1 MNGNVLLSLIKIK
14 LSAIFRGTWRSKTG
28 GKKSGIGRTMLFAL
42 LFLYLAGMMLFYFGF
57 FFDAICEP
65 FCELGLAWFY
75 FGMSLILALM
85 ICFIGS
91 VFTTQVHVYRATD
104 NELLLSMPIKPG
116 YILASRL
123 LSILAINYG
132 YALIIMIPAGVVYCM
147 HYTPTAA
154 GVILYILCSL
164 VLPLF
169 SQALSC
175 FVAWVLELISSR
187 IKRKNLVTLVLSLVF
202 LGLYFVFI
210 SQINRYLTKLVSN
223 GEAVAAAVKK
233 AFFPAYYYGKAITEH
248 DFVAALIFIVGA
260 VAPFA
265 LAYYILSRNFLTVVS
280 TKRGAD
286 KRVYVEKKL
295 SASSPMMSLVKK
307 ELRGFTSSAGYM
319 LNAALGCVFAVA
331 LAVMLAVKNDIVE
344 TVFILTN
351 IPSGLVAILFALGI
365 SMCMSMNFISAPSIS
380 VEAKTIWL
388 LQTLPV
394 PTKDILMSKVL
405 THCIVTMPFALLSSI
420 IGAVVLRPSPVFLLI
435 LFGLPL
441 LITLFCALLGIVL
454 NLQFPKFNWVNEIQ
468 AVKQGAS
475 PVLAMLASMA
485 VVMGPPILYAVFF
498 MDKMSPVTFALLFM
512 LALLVVCGAFYA
524 YICTAGSRK
533 FSEL

>member
-1 MNGNVLLSLIKIK
+1 
-14 LSAIFRGTWRSKTG
+14 
-28 GKKSGIGRTMLFAL
+28 
-42 LFLYLAGMMLFYFGF
+42 
-57 FFDAICEP
+57 
-65 FCELGLAWFY
+65 
-75 FGMSLILALM
+75 
-85 ICFIGS
+85 
-91 VFTTQVHVYRATD
+91 
-104 NELLLSMPIKPG
+104 MPIRPG

-123 LSILAINYG
+123 LSILTINYG
-132 YALIIMIPAGVVYCM
+132 YALLILIPAGVVYCM
-147 HYTPTAA
+147 YYTPTVL

-169 SQALSC
+169 SQAVSC
-175 FVAWVLELISSR
+175 LVAWVLELISSR

-210 SQINRYLTKLVSN
+210 SQINIYLTKLVAN
-223 GEAVAAAVKK
+223 GEAIAAAVKK

-248 DFVAALIFIVGA
+248 DLITTLIFIAGA

-265 LAYYILSRNFLTVVS
+265 VAYYILSRNFITVVS

-295 SASSPMMSLVKK
+295 NASSPLVALVKK

-344 TVFILTN
+344 TLFVLTN
-351 IPSGLVAILFALGI
+351 IPSGLLAILFALGI

-394 PTKDILMSKVL
+394 PTKDILLSKVL
-405 THCIVTMPFALLSSI
+405 VHCIVSMPFALLSSV
-420 IGAVVLRPSPVFLLI
+420 IGAIVLKPEPLYLLI

-475 PVLAMLASMA
+475 PLLAMLSSM
-485 VVMGPPILYAVFF
+485 VVVIGPPVLYVTLL
-498 MDKMSPVTFALLFM
+498 MGKMSPEAFTLLFM
-512 LALLVVCGAFYA
+512 LLLAIVCGAFYA